1 MYFFLVIFYNVPV
14 KLFTIFKIPIHY
26 LTEVKFDE
34 IFEEI
39 LSLFYLNSVSEKLA
53 S

>member
-1 MYFFLVIFYNVPV
+1 MYLFLINFYNVPE

-26 LTEVKFDE
+26 LTKVKSDE

-39 LSLFYLNSVSEKLA
+39 LSLFYLNSVSERLT